1 MPLQLLVEGVVGCDA
16 VPPVV
21 ADEYG
26 PVFNGDLCDKM
37 TMLSAVVSCIRK
49 LTTWMHASDRNDVD
63 GTRVEETE
71 KMEEEEE
78 EEEEQESV

>member
-1 MPLQLLVEGVVGCDA
+1 
-16 VPPVV
+16 
-21 ADEYG
+21 
-26 PVFNGDLCDKM
+26 
-37 TMLSAVVSCIRK
+37 
-49 LTTWMHASDRNDVD
+49 MHASDRNDVD